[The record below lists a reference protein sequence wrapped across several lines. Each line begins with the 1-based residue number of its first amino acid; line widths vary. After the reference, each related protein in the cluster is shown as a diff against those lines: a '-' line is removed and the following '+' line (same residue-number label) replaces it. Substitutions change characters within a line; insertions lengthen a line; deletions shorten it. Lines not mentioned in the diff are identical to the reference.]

1 MSCRNSITCPL
12 HPGIDTDVTDSR
24 GTHLR
29 GMESVRRRRKCSKC
43 GYSWTT
49 YELSAGDIEKMTG
62 KTDDALSDIMKIAR
76 DALAGE

>member
-1 MSCRNSITCPL
+1 M
-12 HPGIDTDVTDSR
+12 
-24 GTHLR
+24 R